1 MGGCRVQANL
11 TRAAGKGYLWLPRS
25 RREGNGPMSHGAHP
39 CRRGRTAE
47 GEVHHQDAK
56 AEPPR
61 EELGHGIG
69 RLLLVPP
76 LLLGLLL
83 SFAGHHLLNPHA
95 GAARDRGQSAYASSL
110 ARGLAQPSP
119 RAAPPFSADSISG
132 TLLQTPPRSVTSP
145 QAPRPF
151 LVPSKSAARKTAH
164 VDAWRGWS
172 TPG

>member
-1 MGGCRVQANL
+1 MGDVDEGGAGLAEVSGVAKMGGCRVQANL

-83 SFAGHHLLNPHA
+83 SFVEGTRSGAHA
-95 GAARDRGQSAYASSL
+95 WLCR
-110 ARGLAQPSP
+110 
-119 RAAPPFSADSISG
+119 RAITF
-132 TLLQTPPRSVTSP
+132 
-145 QAPRPF
+145 
-151 LVPSKSAARKTAH
+151 
-164 VDAWRGWS
+164 
-172 TPG
+172 